1 MSNQD
6 VQDWI
11 GKQIAANDVV
21 LFMKGTRD
29 MPQCGF
35 SMQVAQILQHLG
47 VDFKDVNVLEDVSV
61 RDGIKAYSNWPT
73 IPQLYVKGEFI
84 GGCDIVREMF
94 QAGELQQLLSE
105 KGVAHNAQTLTA

>member
-1 MSNQD
+1 MSEQEVRN
-6 VQDWI
+6 WI
-11 GKQIAANDVV
+11 ANQIASNDVV
-21 LFMKGTRD
+21 LFMKGTRA

-35 SMQVAQILQHLG
+35 SMQVAQMLGHLG
-47 VDFKDVNVLEDVSV
+47 VNFKDINVLEDMGV

-94 QAGELQQLLSE
+94 QAGELQDLLTE
-105 KGVAHNAQTLTA
+105 KGVAHNAQTMSA